1 MHAVFFTLKTILE
14 LLPDY
19 DCLLAHHKMLPQ
31 VFYEVDSLKGQEVFA
46 KYYCFF
52 YLKFTKLG
60 HMGLRELKG
69 LILVLVI
76 LFLPFGIALLLL

>member
-1 MHAVFFTLKTILE
+1 MHAVFFTLNAILE

-19 DCLLAHHKMLPQ
+19 DSLLAHHKMLPQ
-31 VFYEVDSLKGQEVFA
+31 VFYEVDSLEGQEIFA
-46 KYYCFF
+46 KDYSFF

-69 LILVLVI
+69 LSLVLVI